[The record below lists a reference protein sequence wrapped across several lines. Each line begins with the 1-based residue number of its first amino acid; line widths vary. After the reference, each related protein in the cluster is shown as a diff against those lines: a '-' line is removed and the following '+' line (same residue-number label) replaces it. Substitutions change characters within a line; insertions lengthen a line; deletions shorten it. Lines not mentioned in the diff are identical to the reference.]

1 MLNGKTAIVTGGSRG
16 IGAAVARKLASLG
29 ADIAVIYAGN
39 QEKAEAVCEECR
51 TQYGVRAESF
61 CCNVADFDA
70 VKQTVAAVKQTFG
83 HVEILINNAGI
94 NRDGLVAM
102 MPEADFDAVV
112 DTNLKGT
119 FHMIRHCA
127 RLFIRQ
133 GYGRIVNLSSVAGVI
148 GNAGQANYAASKA
161 GVIGLTKSVAKE
173 LAAKNVTCNAIA
185 PGFVRTPMTDVL
197 KDEYKAEILK
207 QISLG
212 RLGEPED
219 IANAVSFLVS
229 DKAAYITG
237 QVLVVSG
244 GMPMGI

>member
-102 MPEADFDAVV
+102 MPEADFDALMAEYNEDPTMTVGVPVSKLEADSTEYLTTLFDLEENQVSSPIVLSDGVYILKRCPISASYYDENQSDIYQAALDWRFDETLAGWLGDYPVTVSSVV
-112 DTNLKGT
+112 DKIDLNNL
-119 FHMIRHCA
+119 R
-127 RLFIRQ
+127 
-133 GYGRIVNLSSVAGVI
+133 
-148 GNAGQANYAASKA
+148 
-161 GVIGLTKSVAKE
+161 
-173 LAAKNVTCNAIA
+173 
-185 PGFVRTPMTDVL
+185 D
-197 KDEYKAEILK
+197 
-207 QISLG
+207 
-212 RLGEPED
+212 
-219 IANAVSFLVS
+219 
-229 DKAAYITG
+229 YIK
-237 QVLVVSG
+237 
-244 GMPMGI
+244 

>member
-133 GYGRIVNLSSVAGVI
+133 RRAGKLCRVQGRRHRPDQVGRQGAGREECHLQRHR
-148 GNAGQANYAASKA
+148 A
-161 GVIGLTKSVAKE
+161 
-173 LAAKNVTCNAIA
+173 
-185 PGFVRTPMTDVL
+185 
-197 KDEYKAEILK
+197 
-207 QISLG
+207 
-212 RLGEPED
+212 RLCRD
-219 IANAVSFLVS
+219 RHDRCHARFL
-229 DKAAYITG
+229 
-237 QVLVVSG
+237 
-244 GMPMGI
+244 

>member
-61 CCNVADFDA
+61 CCNVAAFDA

-83 HVEILINNAGI
+83 HVDILINNAGI

-112 DTNLKGT
+112 DTNLKGA

-148 GNAGQANYAASKA
+148 GNAGQANYSASKA

-185 PGFVRTPMTDVL
+185 PGFVETDMTAAMPASSEQLAALVP
-197 KDEYKAEILK
+197 
-207 QISLG
+207 LG
-212 RLGEPED
+212 RMAKPEE
-219 IANAVSFLVS
+219 IADAAAFLVQS
-229 DKAAYITG
+229 DYITG
-237 QVLVVSG
+237 QVLCVDG
-244 GMPMGI
+244 GIAM